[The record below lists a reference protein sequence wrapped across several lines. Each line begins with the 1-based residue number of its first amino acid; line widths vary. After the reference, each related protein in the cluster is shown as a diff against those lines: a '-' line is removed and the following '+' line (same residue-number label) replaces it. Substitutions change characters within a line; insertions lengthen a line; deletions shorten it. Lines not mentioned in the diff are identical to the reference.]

1 MKSVVEEC
9 ERLLENKIGGL
20 CYPNQQQTNLT
31 DLSKSVT
38 KKLLSRHC
46 KDKSALVAA
55 ALGDLPFTK
64 SNLTRLVQPI
74 FGKKVASAWKE
85 INEAK
90 VYKKSDDCVDNCI
103 GLNLCYDKDCVQKR
117 LATKGPAMSGPARAA
132 LVAWFSVLSHMIA
145 GEDYPRNWTIEDR
158 CKYIFMVVIR
168 PIFGLDSDS
177 NKNSPI
183 KIAD

>member
-1 MKSVVEEC
+1 MSFKIMKRVVEEC
-9 ERLLENKIGGL
+9 ERLLENRIGGL
-20 CYPNQQQTNLT
+20 CYPNQQQTSLT

-38 KKLLSRHC
+38 KKLMNRHC

-145 GEDYPRNWTIEDR
+145 GEDYPRNWSIEDR
-158 CKYIFMVVIR
+158 
-168 PIFGLDSDS
+168 
-177 NKNSPI
+177 
-183 KIAD
+183 